1 MKKSLLLH
9 IALMVVAIA
18 CGYYLAAVLTA
29 KQEGITKEKK
39 DLAKTPIAG
48 FHKFAADVEWMFFI
62 NYLGSLKTVDDSN
75 LGEVTKRLEK
85 IISYDPNFDKVYQDG
100 VLSMSVA
107 DPATTVKILEKA
119 CENDYL
125 KSNWQIPF
133 YAGFVLTHHEKN
145 PDYKAASKFFLMAIQ
160 RSGDKPEAYIV
171 NSYLRAKAK
180 EKGLDKDEKL
190 AMLQVLY
197 DEWKTQS
204 KVRRDGVGEGGAP
217 MAMGEV
223 PPPSGGTGII
233 PDLTERLLKAAQE
246 LKSSEN
252 PTKEMLSWVD
262 KVRSDVLSGQHLCG
276 SCLTAYAAGDKFC
289 SKCGAEVK
297 VWGTCK
303 SCNAVL
309 KGGFCSSCGAKSK

>member
-18 CGYYLAAVLTA
+18 FGYYLAATLTA
-29 KQEGITKEKK
+29 QQEGITKEKK
-39 DLAKTPIAG
+39 DISSTPIAG

-75 LGEVTKRLEK
+75 LAEVTKRLEK

-107 DPATTVKILEKA
+107 DPETTVKILEKA
-119 CENDYL
+119 CENDFL
-125 KSNWQIPF
+125 KTNWQIPF
-133 YAGFVLTHHEKN
+133 YAGFVMTHHAKK

-190 AMLQVLY
+190 SMVQVLY
-197 DEWKTQS
+197 DEWKNQA
-204 KVRRDGVGEGGAP
+204 KARKDGMGEGG
-217 MAMGEV
+217 GI
-223 PPPSGGTGII
+223 PSGDIASGNGVI
-233 PDLTERLLKAAQE
+233 PDLTERLLKAVQE

-262 KVRSDVLSGQHLCG
+262 KVRSDVLAGQHLCG
-276 SCLTAYAAGDKFC
+276 SCLTPYAAGDKFC
-289 SKCGAEVK
+289 AKCGTEVK

-303 SCNAVL
+303 TCGAVL
-309 KGGFCSSCGAKSK
+309 KGNFCSSCGAKSGK